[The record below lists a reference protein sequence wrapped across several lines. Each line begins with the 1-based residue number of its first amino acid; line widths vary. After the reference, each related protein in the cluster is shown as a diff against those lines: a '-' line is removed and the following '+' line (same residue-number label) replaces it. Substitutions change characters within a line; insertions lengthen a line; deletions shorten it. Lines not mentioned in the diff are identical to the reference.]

1 MTDKKKPTLDE
12 AWALFH
18 EVAAGFKDT
27 NARIKELTA
36 SGKDTDARI
45 KELAASGK
53 DTDARIKELMA
64 SGKATDARVDK
75 VAASVDRLASNV
87 GGLGKR
93 WGDLGEAMTIGGSL
107 RIFNAIEGIKVY
119 SLLISESSDE
129 HDLEIDGL
137 AIGKDMVIVIE
148 AKATLRESDVEDF
161 VNKKLKTLARLDSLC
176 VGKKVYGA
184 MGLLSAS
191 SAAQEQAQ
199 AQGLLLIRPTDTSKE
214 LVPFPPGFKL
224 RNFQP

>member
-12 AWALFH
+12 VWALFH
-18 EVAAGFKDT
+18 EIAAGFKDT
-27 NARIKELTA
+27 DARIKELTA

-53 DTDARIKELMA
+53 ELTA

-75 VAASVDRLASNV
+75 LTASVDRLASKV
-87 GGLGKR
+87 GALGKR
-93 WGDLGEAMTIGGSL
+93 WGSLGEAMTIGESL
-107 RIFNAIEGIKVY
+107 PIFNAIEGIKVR
-119 SLLISESSDE
+119 SLLTDGSSNE

-137 AIGKDMVIVIE
+137 AVGKDVVIVIE
-148 AKATLRESDVEDF
+148 AKETLRESDVEDF
-161 VNKKLKTLARLDSLC
+161 VNKKLKVFARLDSLC
-176 VGKKVYGA
+176 VGKRVYGA
-184 MGLLSAS
+184 IALLSAS
-191 SAAQEQAQ
+191 SAVQEQAQ